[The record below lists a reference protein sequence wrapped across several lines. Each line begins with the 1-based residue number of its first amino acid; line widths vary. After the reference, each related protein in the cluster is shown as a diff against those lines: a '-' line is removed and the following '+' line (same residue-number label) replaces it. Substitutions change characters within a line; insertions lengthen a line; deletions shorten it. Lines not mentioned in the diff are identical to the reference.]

1 MILGVTFIRILSGNS
16 LKFLTMSGRDICWK
30 KVSAQNYIEHIKHLI
45 KDDTL
50 DYISVS
56 SNDSVRAALVQ
67 EGIPFTL
74 VYPSI
79 TLKEEYIQR
88 YKDRGYPDT
97 FIQSTDRLWTTFIL
111 GCSEQAHVLKSFLKK
126 VNTLQ
131 MY

>member
-1 MILGVTFIRILSGNS
+1 
-16 LKFLTMSGRDICWK
+16 MSGRDICWK

-97 FIQSTDRLWTTFIL
+97 FIQSTDRLWTTFII
-111 GCSEQAHVLKSFLKK
+111 GCLEQAHCSKIVLKEGQYLAN
-126 VNTLQ
+126 VLET
-131 MY
+131 